1 MTNKTMLSVE
11 RDKFESLYR
20 ADVERQGKNFEPV
33 IFRRDDNEEYFI
45 GLVQAAWWGYQQN
58 GQNSKH
64 IGGPVGATH
73 FERSDKCPSTVGIQY
88 YRNDGG
94 CRWSYWPEGL
104 NCWASLACKPSG
116 DIQTITA
123 AEHRSAPEIPKHLNF
138 VHVLI
143 LQEDEQ
149 HYVEAVFCRDGKF
162 RLGYDEDALTDV
174 ERWMPLPKR
183 EQPAPVADHT
193 QCEECKGWGYHENH
207 HEGGGTECG
216 ECSGSGKA
224 PVEQFS
230 ADTVVCR
237 RYQLEQHPGQNFY
250 HYDLEPV
257 YGSVPVT
264 VSELITMVESAP
276 VAVVMPEPYGLAM
289 FKMLSGFDSVTPE
302 QFNLVWTACR
312 KEVARLNGVKP

>member
-1 MTNKTMLSVE
+1 MNGKPMLSVE
-11 RDKFESLYR
+11 RELLAKLIEEGRISEISDAEWKELRALLDKEVLESQYDGMTQGQ
-20 ADVERQGKNFEPV
+20 AQDVSDGVDEILHGKPAAKHQGEPV
-33 IFRRDDNEEYFI
+33 AWVTQCLISGLIEQAEPNEKATNLQCWTDAF
-45 GLVQAAWWGYQQN
+45 
-58 GQNSKH
+58 
-64 IGGPVGATH
+64 PVYA
-73 FERSDKCPSTVGIQY
+73 E
-88 YRNDGG
+88 
-94 CRWSYWPEGL
+94 
-104 NCWASLACKPSG
+104 KPG
-116 DIQTITA
+116 
-123 AEHRSAPEIPKHLNF
+123 
-138 VHVLI
+138 
-143 LQEDEQ
+143 
-149 HYVEAVFCRDGKF
+149 
-162 RLGYDEDALTDV
+162 
-174 ERWMPLPKR
+174 
-183 EQPAPVADHT
+183 PVADHT

-230 ADTVVCR
+230 GDTVVCR

-264 VSELITMVESAP
+264 VSELITLAESAP
-276 VAVVMPEPYGLAM
+276 PAVVMPEPYGLAM